1 MAVEPI
7 GEQLGRIRRKAEDRE
22 HVAHAEAKRVVDPL
36 GIQADLAERDAQLRQ
51 AAARHAQWQAMV
63 PPKYHEAY
71 PENFDNE
78 AHMAIVTWQANA
90 STGATLIVTGP
101 TGSGKTRAA
110 FAAVRAPFKA
120 GHRFE
125 FWPEGELKDALD
137 WKADNHRDVM
147 ANVAAVPVL
156 ILDDLGVDA
165 PNDWWVSKL
174 YNLVNRRWL
183 SDLPTIVTTNLEPK
197 ALREAIGERTLSR
210 LGERAVTIRLTGGD
224 RRRPPR

>member
-1 MAVEPI
+1 
-7 GEQLGRIRRKAEDRE
+7 
-22 HVAHAEAKRVVDPL
+22 
-36 GIQADLAERDAQLRQ
+36 
-51 AAARHAQWQAMV
+51 
-63 PPKYHEAY
+63 
-71 PENFDNE
+71 
-78 AHMAIVTWQANA
+78 
-90 STGATLIVTGP
+90 
-101 TGSGKTRAA
+101 
-110 FAAVRAPFKA
+110 
-120 GHRFE
+120 
-125 FWPEGELKDALD
+125 
-137 WKADNHRDVM
+137 
-147 ANVAAVPVL
+147 VL